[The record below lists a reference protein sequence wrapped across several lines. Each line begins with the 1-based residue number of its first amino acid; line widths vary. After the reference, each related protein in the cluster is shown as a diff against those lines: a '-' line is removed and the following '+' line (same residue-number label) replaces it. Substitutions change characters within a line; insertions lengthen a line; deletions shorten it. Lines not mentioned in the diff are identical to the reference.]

1 MNRHWWLL
9 AVIGLGWSGVSPAEV
24 YRCDQDG
31 KLQYS
36 DKPCVAG
43 QVPVVVQQPNSL
55 HADPGDK
62 ALAKQHDRDAAVARK
77 ARAAAQAESD
87 KAYAARKKS
96 EKQIREGQVR
106 GEVVVGMTTSQV
118 GTILGEPTSVR
129 QSQSQKGSSESWTFK
144 NGAES
149 QTVTFKDGKVTSIS
163 RRHGSTKIKHKK
175 K

>member
-1 MNRHWWLL
+1 MNRHGWLL
-9 AVIGLGWSGVSPAEV
+9 AVFGLGWSGVSFAEV

-43 QVPVVVQQPNSL
+43 QAPEVVREPNSL

-62 ALAKQHDRDAAVARK
+62 ALAKQYDREAAAKHK
-77 ARAAAQAESD
+77 ARAAAEAEAS

-96 EKQIREGQVR
+96 EERIREGQMK
-106 GEVVVGMTTSQV
+106 GEAVVGMTPSQV
-118 GTILGEPTSVR
+118 KAILGEPASVR
-129 QSQSQKGSSESWTFK
+129 QSQSQKGSSESWTFR

-149 QTVTFKDGKVTSIS
+149 QTVTFKDGKVTSVS
-163 RRHGSTKIKHKK
+163 KRTAKRRK
-175 K
+175 